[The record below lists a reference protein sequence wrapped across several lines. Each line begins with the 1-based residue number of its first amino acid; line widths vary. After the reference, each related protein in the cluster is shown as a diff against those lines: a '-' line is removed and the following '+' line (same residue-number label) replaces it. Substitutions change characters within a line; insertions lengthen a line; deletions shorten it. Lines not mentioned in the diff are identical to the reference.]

1 MPSVME
7 FDHVMEEHKQRKLA
21 DVAEADRQRILAER
35 GRDEATQQLVALQG
49 ELVTTQRELET
60 FKHDLAQRKQ
70 DWDDSVKRIQQVL
83 EDREAVLVVQEAES
97 VARLKG
103 VEDSEGR
110 CRHQW
115 TILLEVV
122 DTLKTSLSKYAGL
135 SHDAQTAFLA
145 ALPSGTDVS
154 A

>member
-1 MPSVME
+1 M
-7 FDHVMEEHKQRKLA
+7 
-21 DVAEADRQRILAER
+21 
-35 GRDEATQQLVALQG
+35 
-49 ELVTTQRELET
+49 
-60 FKHDLAQRKQ
+60 
-70 DWDDSVKRIQQVL
+70 KRIQQVL